1 MCKVVNSTSISCS
14 APPLMAEFALGQD
27 SVKQADEFGFI
38 FNNVHALLTYNSTSF
53 VYYPN
58 PSFEPLSVSG
68 VLEQKPGS
76 PIILKV
82 RADHITPSKTL
93 LITAA

>member
-1 MCKVVNSTSISCS
+1 MGDF
-14 APPLMAEFALGQD
+14 APGQEPVRQAE
-27 SVKQADEFGFI
+27 EFGFI
-38 FNNVHALLTYNSTSF
+38 FNNVHALLIYNSTSF

-68 VLEQKPGS
+68 MLDQKPGS

-82 RADHITPSKTL
+82 RAHCIMQQKQL
-93 LITAA
+93 LITTS

>member
-1 MCKVVNSTSISCS
+1 
-14 APPLMAEFALGQD
+14 MAEFAPGQD

-58 PSFEPLSVSG
+58 PAFEQLSVSG

-82 RADHITPSKTL
+82 RADRITPSEAL
-93 LITAA
+93 LITATRVTRCSALAKL